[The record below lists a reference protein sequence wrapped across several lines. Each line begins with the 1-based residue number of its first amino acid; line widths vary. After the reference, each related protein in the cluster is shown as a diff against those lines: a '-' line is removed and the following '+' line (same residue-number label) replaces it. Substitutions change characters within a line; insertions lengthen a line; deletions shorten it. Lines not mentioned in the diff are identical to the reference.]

1 MTAAPLSHDPQDVS
15 LRDAGQA
22 DGENTIVLETDVVV
36 IGAGSAGMSAY
47 RAAKAAGVS
56 AVLIEGGPYG
66 TTCARVGCMPSKLLI
81 AAADAA
87 LAHLPRF
94 VIYNGLNAWGK
105 HREVPHPA
113 KHTFHSWHQANRGDR
128 L

>member
-1 MTAAPLSHDPQDVS
+1 MHPGYFQVIADPVS
-15 LRDAGQA
+15 
-22 DGENTIVLETDVVV
+22 
-36 IGAGSAGMSAY
+36 
-47 RAAKAAGVS
+47 
-56 AVLIEGGPYG
+56 
-66 TTCARVGCMPSKLLI
+66 TCVQEIFEFTP
-81 AAADAA
+81 
-87 LAHLPRF
+87 AHLPRF